1 MKKQLTVAE
10 VSAMRERAGG
20 GELDIRDLG
29 YQRGIQIYDGTLN
42 LKFMLRDPITMVDQF
57 GEMVDPFKGYH
68 LTRATRDMHLSL
80 NESARMLFVNFTR
93 QNEGNQMAIVEPS
106 DPTRAR
112 HLMITVQ
119 YHHGEIPGD
128 KRVRLLLKS
137 GVRFYSRNGYEATSD
152 TENNGQIAGLTLRGY
167 PKNQQANDPQTVQM
181 VEDVFIVPI
190 GYQSPRMTDEE
201 NSQDASDAYRVECAN
216 LLRLQEKQMHDDYA
230 RREAL
235 ARSRANRA
243 RYLDAFES
251 FRDRI
256 ENGLDGSLTC
266 DPEKVIIRIPHPNE
280 PDFGWEHL
288 YGLSGVQEC
297 NMALQREEGLM
308 AALKLKLNRIVE
320 DNILMSGKAVAMRQY
335 IANSKANL
343 SGIIQTYVISANG
356 ERRESDVLYN
366 GKEMWYYIFP
376 SDLILLHKCDG
387 MTQKHKC
394 EIKKMPL
401 EDCLTREQIKA
412 VRKLEREL
420 GISKGWEW
428 NQSEKDAEPSRP
440 LEDATESRVEG
451 HTLAATASE
460 KATKARGPKLEVAAA
475 Y

>member
-1 MKKQLTVAE
+1 MRKQLTVAE

-57 GEMVDPFKGYH
+57 GEIVNPFKGYH

-80 NESARMLFVNFTR
+80 NESTRVLFVNFVR
-93 QNEGNQMAIVEPS
+93 QNEGDQMAVVEPS
-106 DPTRAR
+106 NPTRAR

-119 YHHGEIPGD
+119 YHHGEIPDD
-128 KRVRLLLKS
+128 KRVQLLLKS
-137 GVRFYSRNGYEATSD
+137 GVRFYSRNGYEVTTD

-167 PKNQQANDPQTVQM
+167 PKNQQTNDPQTAQM

-190 GYQSPRMTDEE
+190 GYQSPRMTEEE
-201 NSQDASDAYRVECAN
+201 NSQDASNAYRIECAN
-216 LLRLQEKQMHDDYA
+216 LLRLQEKQMHDDYV
-230 RREAL
+230 RQEAL

-243 RYLDAFES
+243 HYLDTFES

-288 YGLSGVQEC
+288 YSLSGVQEC

-308 AALKLKLNRIVE
+308 ATLKLKINRVVE
-320 DNILMSGKAVAMRQY
+320 NNILIAEERVATRQY
-335 IANSKANL
+335 VANFKSCPN
-343 SGIIQTYVISANG
+343 GTTQTYVISANG

-366 GKEMWYYIFP
+366 GKEMWYYILP
-376 SDLILLHKCDG
+376 SDLVLLFRSNNRTGEHKCD
-387 MTQKHKC
+387 
-394 EIKKMPL
+394 IKKMPL
-401 EDCLTREQIKA
+401 DDCLTPEQAKA
-412 VRKLEREL
+412 IRKLERQL
-420 GISKGWEW
+420 GIAKGWEW
-428 NQSEKDAEPSRP
+428 SGSEKDPEP
-440 LEDATESRVEG
+440 
-451 HTLAATASE
+451 
-460 KATKARGPKLEVAAA
+460 TKPSDDTNRN
-475 Y
+475 